1 MARDAEVV
9 ATNVP
14 DKGLKSGALSL
25 VASTV
30 IGVASTA
37 PAYSIAATLGLVAVV
52 VGFQSPAIM
61 LVSFVPMLFIA
72 ASMYYFNRV
81 DPDCGTTFS
90 WVTRAFGPMQ
100 GWMNG
105 WATIVS
111 DIVVMPSLA
120 LIAAKYSFLLF
131 DKTGLAN
138 SVLWVT
144 LLGCGFIV
152 AMTIVCYLG
161 IELNARTQFVMLAA
175 EIVVLAVFAAVAL
188 VKVFVLHPAGSVV
201 PAWAWVNPFSIKS
214 GSALTAGV
222 LLAVFI
228 YWGWDTSGSVNE
240 ETAGSTR
247 VPGVA
252 MVLSTVVLLGIYVI
266 VSIAATAFTGPNYL
280 GAHSDDVLS
289 AMAKSVLG
297 SPWDK
302 LLIIAVLASA
312 TASAQTTILPTAR
325 TTLSMAAHGALPRS
339 FAATHRKYLTPTWST
354 IWMGVASV
362 AWYIFLVLVN
372 HNEDVLFDSISGLGF
387 SICFYYAVTGF
398 ACPVYF
404 RRFLLKSVKNFL
416 FMGVAPVLGSASLT
430 WVFVK
435 SGFIYWNPANAYSS
449 PWFRIG
455 SFRGVGAPFVIGIG
469 ILVLGL
475 PLMFLQRRAES
486 AFFQRKLEVATTL
499 NEGSAPGAVLGEEQ
513 LREDEDRDNRPPPPG
528 GGTSELPASPA
539 PAGPGP
545 GLEGPA
551 EARRG
556 SL

>member
-1 MARDAEVV
+1 MARPTEAI

-14 DKGLKSGALSL
+14 DKGLKSGALGL

-37 PAYSIAATLGLVAVV
+37 PAYSIAATLGLVALV
-52 VGFQSPAIM
+52 VGLQSPAIM

-111 DIVVMPSLA
+111 DVVVMPSLA
-120 LIAAKYSFLLF
+120 LISAKYTFLLF
-131 DKTGLAN
+131 NQTALAN
-138 SVLWVT
+138 SLLWVT
-144 LLGCGFIV
+144 VLGCAFIV

-161 IELNARTQFVMLAA
+161 IELNARTQFVLLSA
-175 EIVVLAVFAAVAL
+175 EIAVLAVFAAVAL

-201 PAWAWVNPFSIKS
+201 PAWTWVNPFSIKS
-214 GSALTAGV
+214 SSALSAGV

-247 VPGVA
+247 TPGIA
-252 MVLSTVVLLGIYVI
+252 MVLSTVVLLAIYAV
-266 VSIAATAFTGPNYL
+266 VSIAATAFIGPHYL

-302 LLIIAVLASA
+302 LLIIAVLTSA

-416 FMGVAPVLGSASLT
+416 FMGMAPILGSASLT

-435 SGFIYWNPANAYSS
+435 SGFIYWNPANAYSP
-449 PWFRIG
+449 PWFKFG
-455 SFRGVGAPFVIGIG
+455 GFSGVGAPFVIGIG
-469 ILVLGL
+469 ILVMGI
-475 PLMFLQRRAES
+475 PLMFWQRKATR
-486 AFFQRKLEVATTL
+486 AFFERKLEVAETL
-499 NEGSAPGAVLGEEQ
+499 EEGSAPGAVLGEE
-513 LREDEDRDNRPPPPG
+513 RHRG
-528 GGTSELPASPA
+528 GGS
-539 PAGPGP
+539 
-545 GLEGPA
+545 
-551 EARRG
+551 
-556 SL
+556 